1 MTSTPRPAPRT
12 PTERMPSRIERL
24 RGGVYGLLV
33 GDALGVPYEFHPAST
48 IPPLE
53 AIEMS
58 PPPGFHRAHAG
69 VPPGTW
75 SDDGAQ
81 ALVLLESLIRC
92 GGLDVADLGSGL
104 VAWLDQGRYA
114 VDRRV
119 FDVGIQ
125 TGQALRLIR
134 SGHPAATAGSTDP
147 HAMGNGSLMRVLPL
161 ALTPQATD
169 DDRLIADAFAQSAV
183 THGHPGCQVACAVY
197 CLWARRVLDGEP
209 VERAWQGARD
219 AFESRYAVGSPE
231 RATLDSIV
239 PADGGWEDSGT
250 GYVVDSL
257 RAALTLTGA
266 VRRPGAPP
274 VTVGSVGDG
283 GSHAG
288 VHLDF
293 ESIVRGAI
301 ALGDDTDTTAC
312 IAGGIAGLV
321 VGEDGIP
328 QRWREALRAREL
340 VEPLLRALTREPGA
354 ES

>member
-1 MTSTPRPAPRT
+1 M
-12 PTERMPSRIERL
+12 
-24 RGGVYGLLV
+24 
-33 GDALGVPYEFHPAST
+33 
-48 IPPLE
+48 
-53 AIEMS
+53 
-58 PPPGFHRAHAG
+58 
-69 VPPGTW
+69 
-75 SDDGAQ
+75 
-81 ALVLLESLIRC
+81 
-92 GGLDVADLGSGL
+92 
-104 VAWLDQGRYA
+104 
-114 VDRRV
+114 
-119 FDVGIQ
+119 
-125 TGQALRLIR
+125 
-134 SGHPAATAGSTDP
+134 
-147 HAMGNGSLMRVLPL
+147 
-161 ALTPQATD
+161 
-169 DDRLIADAFAQSAV
+169 
-183 THGHPGCQVACAVY
+183 
-197 CLWARRVLDGEP
+197 LDGEP

>member
-1 MTSTPRPAPRT
+1 
-12 PTERMPSRIERL
+12 MPSRIERV

-33 GDALGVPYEFHPAST
+33 GDALGVPYEFHPASS
-48 IPPLE
+48 IPPPE

-92 GGLDVADLGSGL
+92 RGLAVDDLGYGL
-104 VAWLDQGRYA
+104 LAWLDQGRYA

-125 TGQALRLIR
+125 TSQALRKIR
-134 SGHPAATAGSTDP
+134 SGHPAASAGSTDP

-161 ALTPQATD
+161 ALTPQASD
-169 DDRLIADAFAQSAV
+169 DDRLIADAFAQSAL

-197 CLWARRVLDGEP
+197 CLWARRILDGST
-209 VERAWQGARD
+209 VERAWQGARG

-231 RATLDSIV
+231 RAALDLAV
-239 PADGGWEDSGT
+239 PADGGWEDRGT

-266 VRRPGAPP
+266 VSRPGAAPAA
-274 VTVGSVGDG
+274 VGSLREG
-283 GSHAG
+283 GSNVG
-288 VHLDF
+288 THLEF
-293 ESIVRGAI
+293 ETVIRGAI

-321 VGEDGIP
+321 VGEHGIP
-328 QRWREALRAREL
+328 LRWREALRARDL
-340 VEPLLRALTREPGA
+340 VEPLLHALTRELGA

>member
-169 DDRLIADAFAQSAV
+169 DDRLILDPPMGLGLSGWCRPRAEGRLGAWVIARPLCRGV
-183 THGHPGCQVACAVY
+183 PRPGSSRRTVVG
-197 CLWARRVLDGEP
+197 WVVRTERWWVGRRRGRRVGST
-209 VERAWQGARD
+209 RGAR
-219 AFESRYAVGSPE
+219 ASGWVG
-231 RATLDSIV
+231 
-239 PADGGWEDSGT
+239 
-250 GYVVDSL
+250 
-257 RAALTLTGA
+257 
-266 VRRPGAPP
+266 
-274 VTVGSVGDG
+274 
-283 GSHAG
+283 AG
-288 VHLDF
+288 
-293 ESIVRGAI
+293 
-301 ALGDDTDTTAC
+301 
-312 IAGGIAGLV
+312 
-321 VGEDGIP
+321 
-328 QRWREALRAREL
+328 
-340 VEPLLRALTREPGA
+340 
-354 ES
+354 